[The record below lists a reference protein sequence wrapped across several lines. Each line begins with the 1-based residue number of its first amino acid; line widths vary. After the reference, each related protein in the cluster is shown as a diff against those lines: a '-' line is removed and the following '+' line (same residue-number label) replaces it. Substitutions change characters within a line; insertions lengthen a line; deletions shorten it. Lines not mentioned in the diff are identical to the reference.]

1 MKFQTD
7 IQFVSKHLRFEIVS
21 DKYVQD
27 IFRELTSDV
36 AKFLPFVPTGKIED
50 TYGFVKYSLN
60 QLEKGEDITFVAIDR
75 ETDAFIGCC
84 GIHEITQESVSF
96 GIWLKE
102 SASGK
107 GLGTELIQALE
118 DYTNQNLSV
127 EHLIY
132 NVDKNNKGSI
142 KIAEKLGFV
151 YYSSF
156 VKNISEEKI
165 LDMLQY
171 RKSAKK

>member
-1 MKFQTD
+1 MKFQRD
-7 IQFVSKHLRFEIVS
+7 IQFTSQRLHFEIVS
-21 DKYVQD
+21 DQYVQD
-27 IFRELTSDV
+27 IFRELTPEV

-50 TYGFVKYSLN
+50 TYGFVSYSLN
-60 QLEKGEDITFVAIDR
+60 QLKKGEDITFVVLDR
-75 ETDAFIGCC
+75 ETNSFVGCC
-84 GIHEITQESVSF
+84 GIHEITSESASL

-107 GLGTELIQALE
+107 GLGTELIEALE
-118 DYTNQNLSV
+118 DYANEILSV
-127 EHLIY
+127 DCLIY

-151 YYSSF
+151 YHKSF
-156 VKNISEEKI
+156 LRKVSEEKV

-171 RKSAKK
+171 VKSTN